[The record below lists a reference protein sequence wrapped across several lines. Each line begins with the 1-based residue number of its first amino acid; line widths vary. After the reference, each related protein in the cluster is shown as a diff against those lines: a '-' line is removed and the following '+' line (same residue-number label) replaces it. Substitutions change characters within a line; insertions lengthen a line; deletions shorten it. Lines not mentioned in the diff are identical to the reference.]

1 MFSKKNVYMRHE
13 SELFLNSS
21 LCLIFLP
28 DFLPLCSRIEHIS
41 GANKHGGDNG
51 GADRRWEREGAR
63 IIKRSIR
70 ICAALRLHEM
80 HGPLQRRDV
89 LPDLPSQFP
98 THQIPHLHPIVI
110 TLTHSLTLTQY
121 FFILTH
127 PPHPLLSNLLK
138 SSQIHTYTYIH
149 TDTCTYIHIH
159 THTYMHLHT
168 HTYTYMHAYIHL
180 HILTCI
186 HAYIHD
192 NQVMDRSCQD
202 SSSSSSS

>member
-13 SELFLNSS
+13 SEPFLNSS

-28 DFLPLCSRIEHIS
+28 DFLPLSSRIEHIS

-110 TLTHSLTLTQY
+110 TLTHSLSLNTSS
-121 FFILTH
+121 FSLTH
-127 PPHPLLSNLLK
+127 PTPFSQIFSNLLK
-138 SSQIHTYTYIH
+138 YIHTLTYTQIHALTYTYTHIH
-149 TDTCTYIHIH
+149 TCTYIHIH
-159 THTYMHLHT
+159 TLICMHTYIYIYLHAYMHTYM
-168 HTYTYMHAYIHL
+168 I
-180 HILTCI
+180 IK
-186 HAYIHD
+186 
-192 NQVMDRSCQD
+192 
-202 SSSSSSS
+202 